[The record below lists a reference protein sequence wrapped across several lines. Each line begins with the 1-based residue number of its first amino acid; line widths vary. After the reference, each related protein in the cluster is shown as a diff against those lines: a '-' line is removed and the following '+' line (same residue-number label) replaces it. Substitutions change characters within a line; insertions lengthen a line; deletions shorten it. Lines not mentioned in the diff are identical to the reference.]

1 MTPDQKAKRMETQKA
16 YRSRKKPIELDIS
29 EFHNIASEGPVY
41 ICFCCNQLWYK
52 KSVLNAKKLKDL
64 NPVIHE
70 YLKEKRRTDTAEWVC
85 KTCHSHLVKNKI
97 PPCAV
102 VNSLVFPQKPT
113 FFDLNEL
120 ECRLLAPRIAFQK
133 LMQAP
138 RGKQLK
144 THGNIVNVPAD
155 VASTVCMLPR
165 LPSEAAT
172 IKVNLKRKLQ
182 YKSSALSLNVRPH
195 KVVQAADW
203 LMRNSSL
210 YKDEGIVI
218 NSQWANQYN
227 KEIEQEQN
235 LDDACSDQSAE
246 NVENSNNSHSER
258 VDDDD
263 YSSES
268 EDIVPA
274 GVTDTMFTST
284 DF

>member
-1 MTPDQKAKRMETQKA
+1 MNK
-16 YRSRKKPIELDIS
+16 
-29 EFHNIASEGPVY
+29 
-41 ICFCCNQLWYK
+41 
-52 KSVLNAKKLKDL
+52 
-64 NPVIHE
+64 VI
-70 YLKEKRRTDTAEWVC
+70 
-85 KTCHSHLVKNKI
+85 I
-97 PPCAV
+97 
-102 VNSLVFPQKPT
+102 
-113 FFDLNEL
+113 
-120 ECRLLAPRIAFQK
+120 I
-133 LMQAP
+133 
-138 RGKQLK
+138 
-144 THGNIVNVPAD
+144 IIIIIIINVPAD
-155 VASTVCMLPR
+155 VASTVSMLPW

-195 KVVQAADW
+195 KVVQAANW

-258 VDDDD
+258 VDDND

>member
-1 MTPDQKAKRMETQKA
+1 MLTLA
-16 YRSRKKPIELDIS
+16 
-29 EFHNIASEGPVY
+29 
-41 ICFCCNQLWYK
+41 
-52 KSVLNAKKLKDL
+52 LK
-64 NPVIHE
+64 I
-70 YLKEKRRTDTAEWVC
+70 
-85 KTCHSHLVKNKI
+85 
-97 PPCAV
+97 
-102 VNSLVFPQKPT
+102 
-113 FFDLNEL
+113 
-120 ECRLLAPRIAFQK
+120 
-133 LMQAP
+133 
-138 RGKQLK
+138 
-144 THGNIVNVPAD
+144 HGNIVNVPAN
-155 VASTVCMLPR
+155 VASIVSMLPR
-165 LPSEAAT
+165 LPSQAAT

-263 YSSES
+263 HLSES
-268 EDIVPA
+268 KDIVPA
-274 GVTDTMFTST
+274 GVTVISSPAFQ
-284 DF
+284 DFAT